1 MRSFL
6 DGRTCLIYFVKHGK
20 DKIQLSQLMNIHVGL
35 IGGGNISATHAR
47 AANAIPGVS
56 VAAIYG
62 SNQARVAQLSQVHAA
77 QPYTHFEAFLNHRPL
92 DMVAIG
98 SPSGLH
104 ATQGIAAA
112 NRGLH
117 VLTEKPIDIS
127 TQRADELIAAA
138 EGSGVKLGV
147 MFQDRCK
154 PDIRRM
160 KKWIDEGV
168 MGKVLL
174 ADARVKWYRPP
185 EYYGDSKWRGT
196 LALDGGGALINQAV
210 HTLDLLLWMLG
221 DVVEVQASTA
231 NLLHKIE
238 AEDTALVLLKFESGA
253 SAVLQATT
261 AAFPGYPRRFEVS
274 GTEGTVILE
283 QDRVIAVDLKHPREG
298 VATSRATDDI
308 EDTASPVVTD
318 FQGHQAVFEDFI
330 RAIKENGT
338 PMCDGHEARKSVAL
352 VEEIYRAA
360 RTSKR

>member
-1 MRSFL
+1 LVQNWKESIHLAQRM
-6 DGRTCLIYFVKHGK
+6 T
-20 DKIQLSQLMNIHVGL
+20 IHVGL

-47 AANAIPGVS
+47 AASAIPAVS
-56 VAAIYG
+56 IAAIYG
-62 SNQARVAQLSQVHAA
+62 SNQARVAQLSQQYAA
-77 QPYTHFEAFLNHRPL
+77 RFYTDFEAFLNHRPL
-92 DMVAIG
+92 DLVAIG

-104 ATQGIAAA
+104 AMQGIAASKL
-112 NRGLH
+112 GLH
-117 VLTEKPIDIS
+117 ILTEKPIDIS

-138 EGSGVKLGV
+138 ESSGVKLGV

-160 KKWIDEGV
+160 KQWIDDGV
-168 MGKVLL
+168 LGDVLL

-196 LALDGGGALINQAV
+196 LALDGGGALVNQAV
-210 HTLDLLLWMLG
+210 HTVDLLLWMLG

-238 AEDTALVLLKFESGA
+238 AEDTALALLKFRSGA
-253 SAVLQATT
+253 SAILQATT
-261 AAFPGYPRRFEVS
+261 AAFPGYPRRLEVS

-283 QDRVIAVDLKHPREG
+283 QDRVIAVDMKRPREG
-298 VATSRATDDI
+298 VTASRAADDI

-330 RAIKENGT
+330 RAIKENGK
-338 PMCDGHEARKSVAL
+338 PMCDGLDARRSLAL
-352 VEEIYRAA
+352 IEEIYRAA
-360 RTSKR
+360 GRPKR

>member
-1 MRSFL
+1 MTIR
-6 DGRTCLIYFVKHGK
+6 
-20 DKIQLSQLMNIHVGL
+20 VGL

-47 AANAIPGVS
+47 AANAIPGAS
-56 VAAIYG
+56 VVAIYG
-62 SNQARVAQLSQVHAA
+62 TNHAKVNRLSQGYSA
-77 QPYTHFEAFLNHRPL
+77 QPYTDFEAFLNHGSL

-112 NRGLH
+112 KRGLH
-117 VLTEKPIDIS
+117 VLTEKPIDVS

-138 EGSGVKLGV
+138 EKSGVKLGV
-147 MFQDRCK
+147 FFQDRCK

-160 KKWIDEGV
+160 KQWIDDGV
-168 MGKVLL
+168 LGKVLL

-185 EYYGDSKWRGT
+185 EYYSDSKWRGT
-196 LALDGGGALINQAV
+196 LTLDGGGALINQAV
-210 HTLDLLLWMLG
+210 HTVDLLLWMLG
-221 DVVEVQASTA
+221 DVADVQASTA

-238 AEDTALVLLKFESGA
+238 AEDTALALLKFESGA
-253 SAVLQATT
+253 TALLQATT
-261 AAFPGYPRRFEVS
+261 AAFPGYPRRLEIT

-283 QDRVIAVDLKHPREG
+283 QDRVIAVDLKNPREG
-298 VATSRATDDI
+298 VTASRATDDL

-338 PMCDGHEARKSVAL
+338 PMCDGREARRSVAL
-352 VEEIYRAA
+352 IEEIYRVAGK
-360 RTSKR
+360 SK